1 MQVISVIGR
10 TEGAVV
16 ETEHAGRRFL
26 RFGVNVRSTTDGS
39 SHTYTVVTSRMALEG
54 SLAPGTD
61 VFVSGYLNL
70 SPKSPA
76 ATIQALLIQ
85 VIEPREKSPEELKME
100 CFTSSIPLQD
110 I

>member
-10 TEGAVV
+10 TEGAVE

-26 RFGVNVRSTTDGS
+26 RFGVNVRNTTDGS
-39 SHTYTVVTSRMALEG
+39 SHTYT
-54 SLAPGTD
+54 GTD